1 MKRFFQAALLLAIGA
16 LAGGWFVHHQNQ
28 TIPSGPVVINTQT
41 PASVVFPSEP
51 PSLSPEDPI
60 KVAFEE
66 WSSRPALSGSLVALV
81 ILDEKGNVRY
91 GSPLAETA
99 LCPASSL
106 KTLTTGAALGL
117 LGPGFRYETKLV
129 GTAEMNPQGV
139 ITGDLILVG
148 SGDPTLTIA
157 DLEAL
162 ADAVVASGLKRVE
175 GSLRIEVSVFPGEPA
190 SDHWNR
196 GDTGN
201 GYGAGAYGVNV
212 NHNRLTL
219 SFDGAEN
226 ENEPASFVGPN
237 PKIKD
242 IDWNLR
248 VTTGPADSGDG
259 VMVYS
264 EPYGRR
270 IDVRGSVPLAAKGF
284 SVSAAMPNPPAVALE
299 ILRERFKAKGVTFGN
314 RKSNEASNTS
324 VLLASHFSKE
334 LPEIIDHLHR
344 VSDNLESQCLF
355 LTMGKLKNDD
365 PARVVKKFWEDAG
378 ITFKALRME
387 DGSGLARATMIRPID
402 LARVNYAARHA
413 STGPRFYESLST
425 YLNGKVRSKLG
436 AMSGVKTEVGFLA
449 MPDGREWTF
458 ALIGNGLSG
467 EINFWQLRGELLEM
481 LRTSGH

>member
-1 MKRFFQAALLLAIGA
+1 MKRLFQATLLLAIGA
-16 LAGGWFVHHQNQ
+16 LAGGWWVHQQNQ
-28 TIPSGPVVINTQT
+28 PAPGHPVVAET
-41 PASVVFPSEP
+41 PKSEP
-51 PSLSPEDPI
+51 IVIPPESPPLPPEDPI

-66 WSSRPALSGSLVALV
+66 WSSRPVLSGSLVALV
-81 ILDEKGNVRY
+81 VLDEKGNVRY
-91 GSPLAETA
+91 GSPLAETT

-117 LGPGFRYETKLV
+117 LGPTFRYETTLV
-129 GTAEMNPQGV
+129 GTGEKNSQGV
-139 ITGDLILVG
+139 LAGDLILMG
-148 SGDPTLTIA
+148 SGDPTLTID

-162 ADAVVASGLKRVE
+162 ADAVMAGGVNRVE
-175 GSLRIEVSVFPGEPA
+175 GSLRIEATVFPGEPA

-201 GYGAGAYGVNV
+201 GYGAGAYGINV
-212 NHNRLTL
+212 NHNRFTL
-219 SFDGAEN
+219 SFDGAGK
-226 ENEPASFVGPN
+226 ENEPAVFLGSD
-237 PKIKD
+237 PKIKE
-242 IDWNLR
+242 IEWNLR

-270 IDVRGSVPLAAKGF
+270 IDVRGTVPLGAKGF
-284 SVSAAMPNPPAVALE
+284 SVSAAIPNPPAVALE
-299 ILRERFKAKGVTFGN
+299 VLRERFKAKGVTFGN
-314 RKSNEASNTS
+314 RKASAISNNS
-324 VLLASHFSKE
+324 VVLASHLSEE

-355 LTMGKLKNDD
+355 LTMGKLKNED

-378 ITFKALRME
+378 VTFKALRME

-402 LARVNYAARHA
+402 LARVNYAARH
-413 STGPRFYESLST
+413 SPTGPRFFQSLST
-425 YLNGKVRSKLG
+425 YLDGHVRSKVG

-458 ALIGNGLSG
+458 ALMGNGLSG
-467 EINFWQLRGELLEM
+467 EINFWELRRELLET